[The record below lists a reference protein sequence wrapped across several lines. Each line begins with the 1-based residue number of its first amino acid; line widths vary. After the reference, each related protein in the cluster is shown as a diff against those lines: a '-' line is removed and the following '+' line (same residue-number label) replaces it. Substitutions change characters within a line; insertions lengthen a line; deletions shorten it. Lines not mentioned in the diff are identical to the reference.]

1 MGMKVLVMGLLLFIG
16 FKKKRRDKMREQF
29 SDILRQRLNDK
40 QFVEF
45 VMNWFDPDMLC
56 DMIEDSFD
64 NSEEEQQEEYLELI
78 KTYLTK

>member
-1 MGMKVLVMGLLLFIG
+1 
-16 FKKKRRDKMREQF
+16 MREQF

-40 QFVEF
+40 QFVKF
-45 VMNWFDPDMLC
+45 VMDWFDPDMLC

-64 NSEEEQQEEYLELI
+64 NSEEERQEEYLKLI